1 MIAASLGQLL
11 TNFTEHVIIADACD
25 RVLWFNDSLT
35 DLFPIQKGDPVFSIS
50 SLSAEDWNKPVI
62 PIQGKEGKEYLLQM
76 NLFAFDDQNHLKILS
91 INEVTP
97 TFENMKR
104 TLACYEEI
112 LQLMNEGIVLSDA
125 EGKVLLYNKAQEKLE
140 GMKQE
145 DMVGKYLWDA
155 YKYYDP
161 KLSEH
166 QRVLQTRKPIIGK
179 YGVHSCIENITQPV
193 KYSTY
198 PIIKNDQALAVF
210 SISINDSHLKHLLDE
225 TIEIKR
231 NIIIPTS
238 FEKRAHHNGTTY
250 TFDHIKGRSPAL
262 KKIIREAQN
271 IATYQ
276 TDVLIVGE
284 TGTGKEL
291 FAQSIHNYSKRASS
305 PFVAINCAAI
315 PENLLESTLFGT
327 TKGAYTGATNQMG
340 LFEHAGDGTLF
351 LDEINSM
358 PILLQSKLI
367 RVLEEREI
375 RRLGTNAVTPIHCKM
390 ITASNEDPKKLIESQ
405 KLRSDL
411 YYRIA
416 RTSLLIPPL
425 RERVE
430 DTEMLIDYFI
440 LMHSQKL
447 NKQIKSVTRELQH
460 ILLHYHWPGNIREL
474 AHVIEN
480 LVINADREDMLL
492 DTEHLPLYVK
502 EYIQTPEQQMA
513 FQSQKSKR
521 PIKSAINPAQ
531 KRLILQT
538 LESVDWSV
546 TKAAKILGTTRQNLQ
561 YHIRKL
567 GLRNHTPAD

>member
-1 MIAASLGQLL
+1 MIAAALGQLL
-11 TNFTEHVIIADACD
+11 KSFAEHVIITDAND
-25 RVLWFNDSLT
+25 NALWIDESAAV
-35 DLFPIQKGDPVFSIS
+35 LFPLHVGENVFDALAPS
-50 SLSAEDWNKPVI
+50 SAKKAEPLPSSVEKD
-62 PIQGKEGKEYLLQM
+62 GKEYLLQRH
-76 NLFAFDDQNHLKILS
+76 LFAQNEQTLQILLLNSTTDVLASLKL
-91 INEVTP
+91 
-97 TFENMKR
+97 K
-104 TLACYEEI
+104 LACYEEI
-112 LQLMNEGIVLSDA
+112 IQSMNEGIVLSDA
-125 EGKVLLYNKAQEKLE
+125 EGKVLMYNKAQEKLE

-145 DMVGKYLWDA
+145 EMVGKYLWDA

-166 QRVLQTRKPIIGK
+166 QRVLETRKPIISR
-179 YGVHSCIENITQPV
+179 YGVHSCIANITKPV
-193 KYSTY
+193 KYSSY
-198 PIIKNDQALAVF
+198 PIIKDNQALAVF
-210 SISINDSHLKHLLDE
+210 SISINDFHLKHLLDE
-225 TIEIKR
+225 TIEVKR
-231 NIIIPTS
+231 NIIIPSTL
-238 FEKRAHHNGTTY
+238 EKRVLHNGTTY
-250 TFDHIKGRSPAL
+250 TFDNIKGKSPAL

-271 IATYQ
+271 IATHQ

-327 TKGAYTGATNQMG
+327 VKGAFTGATNQMG
-340 LFEHAGDGTLF
+340 LFEHAQDGTLF

-358 PILLQSKLI
+358 PLVLQSKLI

-375 RRLGTNAVTPIHCKM
+375 RRLGTNAVTPIHCK
-390 ITASNEDPKKLIESQ
+390 IISASNEDPKKLIENQ

-430 DTEMLIDYFI
+430 DTEVLIDYFI
-440 LMHSQKL
+440 LTASRKL
-447 NKQIKSVTRELQH
+447 NKQIKSLTRELQQ
-460 ILLHYHWPGNIREL
+460 ILLHYRWPGNIREL
-474 AHVIEN
+474 AHVIDN
-480 LVINADREDMLL
+480 LVINANPDDELL
-492 DTEHLPLYVK
+492 DTEHLPMYLK
-502 EYIQTPEQQMA
+502 DF
-513 FQSQKSKR
+513 FQSPQNQEIYQQTKSTR

-531 KRLILQT
+531 KRLIQQT

-567 GLRNHTPAD
+567 GIKNHAQAD

>member
-11 TNFTEHVIIADACD
+11 KSFAEHVIITDAIANA
-25 RVLWFNDSLT
+25 LWFDESAAA
-35 DLFPIQKGDPVFSIS
+35 LFPLQVGENAFDALAPSFANKAEPLPASI
-50 SLSAEDWNKPVI
+50 EKD
-62 PIQGKEGKEYLLQM
+62 GKEYLLQRH
-76 NLFAFDDQNHLKILS
+76 LFAQNEQTLQILLLNSATDVLASLKLKL
-91 INEVTP
+91 V
-97 TFENMKR
+97 
-104 TLACYEEI
+104 CYEEI
-112 LQLMNEGIVLSDA
+112 IQSMNEGIVLSDA
-125 EGKVLLYNKAQEKLE
+125 EGKVLMYNKAQEKLE

-145 DMVGKYLWDA
+145 EMVGKYLWDA

-166 QRVLQTRKPIIGK
+166 QRVLETRKPIISR
-179 YGVHSCIENITQPV
+179 YGVHSCIANITKPV
-193 KYSTY
+193 KYSSY
-198 PIIKNDQALAVF
+198 PIIKDNQALAVF
-210 SISINDSHLKHLLDE
+210 SISINDFHLKHLLDE
-225 TIEIKR
+225 TIEVKR
-231 NIIIPTS
+231 NIIIPSTL
-238 FEKRAHHNGTTY
+238 EKRVLHNGTTY
-250 TFDHIKGRSPAL
+250 TFDNIKGKSPAL

-271 IATYQ
+271 IATHQ

-327 TKGAYTGATNQMG
+327 VKGAFTGATNQMG
-340 LFEHAGDGTLF
+340 LFEHAQDGTLF

-358 PILLQSKLI
+358 PLVLQSKLI

-375 RRLGTNAVTPIHCKM
+375 RRLGTNAVTPIHCK
-390 ITASNEDPKKLIESQ
+390 IISASNEDPKKLIENQ

-430 DTEMLIDYFI
+430 DTEVLIDYFI
-440 LMHSQKL
+440 LTASRKL
-447 NKQIKSVTRELQH
+447 NKQIKSLTRELQQ
-460 ILLHYHWPGNIREL
+460 ILLHYRWPGNIREL
-474 AHVIEN
+474 AHVIDN
-480 LVINADREDMLL
+480 LVINANPDDELL
-492 DTEHLPLYVK
+492 DTEHLPMYLK
-502 EYIQTPEQQMA
+502 DF
-513 FQSQKSKR
+513 FQSPQNQEIYQQTKSTR

-531 KRLILQT
+531 KRLIQQT

-567 GLRNHTPAD
+567 GIKNHAQAD

>member
-11 TNFTEHVIIADACD
+11 KSFAEHVIITDAID
-25 RVLWFNDSLT
+25 NALWFDESAAA
-35 DLFPIQKGDPVFSIS
+35 LFPLQVGENAFDALALSFANKAEPLPASI
-50 SLSAEDWNKPVI
+50 EKD
-62 PIQGKEGKEYLLQM
+62 GKEYLLQRH
-76 NLFAFDDQNHLKILS
+76 LFAQNEQTLQILLLNSATDVLASLKLKL
-91 INEVTP
+91 V
-97 TFENMKR
+97 
-104 TLACYEEI
+104 CYEEI
-112 LQLMNEGIVLSDA
+112 IQSMNEGIVLSDA
-125 EGKVLLYNKAQEKLE
+125 EGKVLMYNKAQEKLE

-145 DMVGKYLWDA
+145 EMVGKYLWDA

-166 QRVLQTRKPIIGK
+166 QRVLETRKPIISR
-179 YGVHSCIENITQPV
+179 YGVHSCIANITKPV
-193 KYSTY
+193 KYSSY
-198 PIIKNDQALAVF
+198 PIVKDNQALAVF
-210 SISINDSHLKHLLDE
+210 SISINDFHLKHLLDE
-225 TIEIKR
+225 TIEVKR
-231 NIIIPTS
+231 NIIIPSTL
-238 FEKRAHHNGTTY
+238 EKRVLHNGTTY
-250 TFDHIKGRSPAL
+250 TFDNIKGKSPAL

-271 IATYQ
+271 IATHQ

-327 TKGAYTGATNQMG
+327 VKGAFTGATNQMG
-340 LFEHAGDGTLF
+340 LFEHAQDGTLF

-358 PILLQSKLI
+358 PLVLQSKLI

-375 RRLGTNAVTPIHCKM
+375 RRLGTNAVTPIHCK
-390 ITASNEDPKKLIESQ
+390 IISASNEDPKKLIENQ

-430 DTEMLIDYFI
+430 DTEVLIDYFI
-440 LMHSQKL
+440 LTASRKL
-447 NKQIKSVTRELQH
+447 NKQIKSLTRELQQ
-460 ILLHYHWPGNIREL
+460 ILLHYRWPGNIREL
-474 AHVIEN
+474 AHVIDN
-480 LVINADREDMLL
+480 LVINANPDDELL
-492 DTEHLPLYVK
+492 DTEHLPMYLK
-502 EYIQTPEQQMA
+502 DF
-513 FQSQKSKR
+513 FQSPQNQEIYQQTKSTR

-531 KRLILQT
+531 KRLIQQT

-567 GLRNHTPAD
+567 GIKNHAQAD